1 MLQTP
6 NCLRYFYLFGVA
18 FRLLRLKF
26 LRKTDDHALAR
37 KMIAQR
43 LGQGGGIA
51 MKIGQ
56 VIADVGQSTEMRT
69 LLESQ
74 TARPLK
80 EMMPVLE
87 QALEGHVDQV
97 FKTISEQASA
107 ASLGQVHRAELH
119 TGEIVAIKIQYPFV
133 EPAVRAELKLAGLI
147 PGLGPV
153 KKWGIDL
160 NAYRREL
167 ADNMDR
173 ELDYLSESQRQ
184 HRMRQS
190 ISVDGLVIPSI
201 YSEYCSQRVL
211 VQGWE
216 TGELL
221 DQILDW
227 PPVDRMLV
235 GRTLL
240 LTLFK
245 SLFEVG
251 EVHGDPHM
259 GNTFYRYGE
268 SGKPEVVLLDFG
280 CTIQVSPLARQALLK
295 MIIETREKS
304 ASAEQVLQSF
314 VALGFD
320 PDKLIHIVDQ
330 LPLLAQV
337 LFKPFL
343 SDEPFETQS
352 WKIKP
357 LFEQLLGDNR
367 WWFRSAGPAD
377 LFLIMRAFQG
387 VVRQLNRLDVSLPW
401 WPLLVKGLSEDALK
415 EARAVKLPDLPE
427 NIEQKALS
435 TPAIS
440 SSLKIKIEYTGDK
453 RPVEISLP
461 ALAALEL
468 EQVIPDDVLALI
480 DKTEDIDLDLI
491 EKQLIDTRL
500 APGVLFTF
508 QKSGTT
514 YWVWLE

>member
-1 MLQTP
+1 
-6 NCLRYFYLFGVA
+6 
-18 FRLLRLKF
+18 
-26 LRKTDDHALAR
+26 
-37 KMIAQR
+37 
-43 LGQGGGIA
+43 

-56 VIADVGQSTEMRT
+56 VVADVGQSSDMRG

-74 TARPLK
+74 TARPLS

-87 QALEGHVDQV
+87 QAFDGRVDQV
-97 FKTISEQASA
+97 FKTVSEQASA
-107 ASLGQVHRAELH
+107 ASLGQVHRAELRS
-119 TGEIVAIKIQYPFV
+119 GETVAVKIQYPFV
-133 EPAVRAELKLAGLI
+133 ESAVRAELKLAGLI

-167 ADNMDR
+167 AENMDR

-184 HRMRQS
+184 QRMHQS
-190 ISVDGLVIPSI
+190 LGIDGLVIPAI
-201 YSEYCSQRVL
+201 YPDYCSQQVL

-216 TGELL
+216 TGKLL
-221 DQILDW
+221 DQILGW
-227 PPVDRMLV
+227 PQVDRMLI

-268 SGKPEVVLLDFG
+268 NGKPEVVLLDFG
-280 CTIQVSPLARQALLK
+280 CTILVNPLARQALLK
-295 MIIETREKS
+295 LIIGTREKTVS
-304 ASAEQVLQSF
+304 NDEVLQGF
-314 VALGFD
+314 MAMGFD
-320 PDKLIHIVDQ
+320 AEKLIHIADQ

-337 LFKPFL
+337 LFQPFL
-343 SDEPFETQS
+343 ADEPFETQS
-352 WKIKP
+352 WKIKS
-357 LFEQLLGDNR
+357 LFEQLLGENR

-401 WPLLVKGLSEDALK
+401 WPLLKKAIPANSFKEVGRIKLPELPEDIKHDALS
-415 EARAVKLPDLPE
+415 A
-427 NIEQKALS
+427 
-435 TPAIS
+435 TAIS
-440 SSLKIKIEYTGDK
+440 SSLKIKIEYIDGRESVK
-453 RPVEISLP
+453 MSLP

-468 EQVIPDDVLALI
+468 EQVMPDSVLTLI
-480 DKTEDIDLDLI
+480 DKVDDIDLDSIRKELI
-491 EKQLIDTRL
+491 KSQL
-500 APGVLFTF
+500 APQVLFTF
-508 QKSGTT
+508 NKSGAT
-514 YWVWLE
+514 YRVWLE